1 MPAADQFIAAANATR
16 PLYVGIDVGGTS
28 IKLGLVDDE
37 GRPLAFRKM
46 PTDIDLD
53 AEQIVL
59 QMGNLL
65 RQMIQQTGVSDQDV
79 ARLGIA
85 TPGPIDVTAGIVVQ
99 PGNLPKWW
107 NFPVRD
113 RVHHHTG
120 MEVTFANDA
129 NAAAYGEYWRGIGRQ
144 HEAIILLTLGTGI
157 GGGIIINDMIIDG
170 QHGCGSECGHI
181 IIDCSDNAPSDS
193 LGKSGSLEAHCN
205 ASAVVARAAQKLTS
219 GRESSINDRVTG
231 GDLLTPLI
239 VAEEAEQGDQ
249 LAREVVFQTARY
261 LAVGI
266 VSLVHTIDPD
276 CVILG
281 GAMNFGGAGHP
292 LGEEFISHV
301 RDEAE
306 RRMMR
311 TLRGRI
317 AIKFASLGG
326 DAGFI
331 GAAGLARREFKG

>member
-1 MPAADQFIAAANATR
+1 M
-16 PLYVGIDVGGTS
+16 
-28 IKLGLVDDE
+28 
-37 GRPLAFRKM
+37 
-46 PTDIDLD
+46 
-53 AEQIVL
+53 
-59 QMGNLL
+59 
-65 RQMIQQTGVSDQDV
+65 
-79 ARLGIA
+79 
-85 TPGPIDVTAGIVVQ
+85 
-99 PGNLPKWW
+99 
-107 NFPVRD
+107 
-113 RVHHHTG
+113 
-120 MEVTFANDA
+120 
-129 NAAAYGEYWRGIGRQ
+129 
-144 HEAIILLTLGTGI
+144 
-157 GGGIIINDMIIDG
+157 
-170 QHGCGSECGHI
+170 
-181 IIDCSDNAPSDS
+181 
-193 LGKSGSLEAHCN
+193 
-205 ASAVVARAAQKLTS
+205 
-219 GRESSINDRVTG
+219 
-231 GDLLTPLI
+231 I

-317 AIKFASLGG
+317 AIEFASLGG